1 MNLAVCISLWDGIL
15 IIILLLLMVLTI
27 KIGYD
32 IIWIVRGEKKT
43 KKNKKGDGR
52 K

>member
-1 MNLAVCISLWDGIL
+1 MNLAVYIGLWDGIL

-32 IIWIVRGEKKT
+32 IIWLIRGEKKT
-43 KKNKKGDGR
+43 KKNKKGDSR